1 MRDRK
6 DIEMIGEYI
15 MNDRQLSKR
24 LQRVASYVP
33 TGSKTADI
41 GSDHAYLPCYL
52 CLEDKTAQAIA
63 GEVNEGPYLSAAS
76 QVRQSGLTDRISVRM
91 GNGLEVIEHEDQVNV
106 ITIAGMG
113 GALITSILEEGKAK
127 LKGVDR
133 LILQP
138 NVSAVT
144 IREWLEEEGWALTFE
159 EIIEE
164 DDKIYE
170 ILVADRS
177 ELLPLYQEDRTKK
190 MLLGP
195 YLMVEK
201 NEAFQKKWTLEMKNW
216 ERILTQFEKAQETE
230 ELNTKKEE
238 LKHKIKMVQEV
249 LR

>member
-1 MRDRK
+1 
-6 DIEMIGEYI
+6 

-24 LQRVASYVP
+24 LQRVAAYVP
-33 TGSKTADI
+33 KGSKTADI

-52 CLEDKTAQAIA
+52 CLEDQTAKAIA
-63 GEVNEGPYLSAAS
+63 GEVNEGPYLSAVS

-91 GNGLEVIEHEDQVNV
+91 GNGLEVIEHADQVNV

-113 GALITSILEEGKAK
+113 GALITSILEDGKDK
-127 LKGVDR
+127 LKEVDR

-138 NVSAVT
+138 NVSAIT
-144 IREWLEEEGWALTFE
+144 IREWLDREGWSLASE

-170 ILVADRS
+170 ILVADRG
-177 ELLPLYQEDRTKK
+177 ENVMLYEEDRKKK

-195 YLMVEK
+195 YLINEM
-201 NEAFQKKWTLEMKNW
+201 NEAFQKKWTYEMKNW
-216 ERILTQFEKAQETE
+216 ERILTQFERATETP
-230 ELNTKKEE
+230 ELSAKKDE

>member
-1 MRDRK
+1 
-6 DIEMIGEYI
+6 

-24 LQRVASYVP
+24 LQRVAAYVP
-33 TGSKTADI
+33 KGSKTADI

-52 CLEDKTAQAIA
+52 CLEDQTAKAIA
-63 GEVNEGPYLSAAS
+63 GEVNEGPYLSAVS

-91 GNGLEVIEHEDQVNV
+91 GNGLEVIEHEDQVDV

-113 GALITSILEEGKAK
+113 GALITSILEEGKGK
-127 LKGVDR
+127 LKEVDR

-144 IREWLEEEGWALTFE
+144 IREWLDREGWSLTSE

-170 ILVADRS
+170 ILVADRG
-177 ELLPLYQEDRTKK
+177 ENVMLYEEDRKKK

-195 YLMVEK
+195 YLM
-201 NEAFQKKWTLEMKNW
+201 NEMNDAFQKKWTYEMRNW
-216 ERILTQFEKAQETE
+216 ERILTQFEKATETPG
-230 ELNTKKEE
+230 LSAKKNE